1 MLLSEKNIVRA
12 SSSTFSCKLASTS
25 ASSAGAGGASGSI
38 FDTGVVPAAS
48 GLQVVGR
55 FAMEAAARTPF
66 ALPAGMGPAQVLQTV
81 FHHYAAFGRTHADT
95 PQTMGDTAGVATI
108 DNSGFAK
115 MCKECPGL
123 FSRRLTPAD
132 LDIIFSRMTVRR
144 GER

>member
-1 MLLSEKNIVRA
+1 M
-12 SSSTFSCKLASTS
+12 
-25 ASSAGAGGASGSI
+25 
-38 FDTGVVPAAS
+38 
-48 GLQVVGR
+48 GR

-115 MCKECPGL
+115 MCASRASRPRARATSSAHLTHGGLVSFRCKECPGL
-123 FSRRLTPAD
+123 FSRRLSRSD
-132 LDIIFSRMTVRR
+132 VDIIFSRMTVRR

>member
-1 MLLSEKNIVRA
+1 
-12 SSSTFSCKLASTS
+12 
-25 ASSAGAGGASGSI
+25 
-38 FDTGVVPAAS
+38 
-48 GLQVVGR
+48 
-55 FAMEAAARTPF
+55 MEAAARTPF

-81 FHHYAAFGRTHADT
+81 FHHYAAFGRTHA
-95 PQTMGDTAGVATI
+95 DTAGVATI